1 MDEILNKI
9 SVSVI
14 DISGVVNEGVVLL
27 LNLMIGDEAFE
38 IGYWFNKDNDIIISP
53 EQKLL
58 DYLEVDKINDFE
70 YFNEFLYY
78 IHENI
83 QNKDIILKEFIK

>member
-38 IGYWFNKDNDIIISP
+38 IGYWFNKNNDIIISP